1 MLHNRLPVALVE
13 SVEEP
18 QLFTTVTTGAAG
30 VVLGAATPLPAT
42 LLQPLTVDVTV
53 YVPAAVTVILA
64 VVAPLLH
71 NRLPA
76 ALVESIDVPLQLFI
90 TVTTGV
96 AGVVFGAA
104 MPLPELLVQPF
115 TEVVTV

>member
-1 MLHNRLPVALVE
+1 MIE
-13 SVEEP
+13 
-18 QLFTTVTTGAAG
+18 
-30 VVLGAATPLPAT
+30 
-42 LLQPLTVDVTV
+42 
-53 YVPAAVTVILA
+53 A

-76 ALVESIDVPLQLFI
+76 AFVERTELPQLFT